1 VVIGVHSR
9 EAAVLV
15 KQGGRSILS
24 RPNSAGTYFM
34 TIAEYCIFGALLLY
48 LVTIV
53 PVKWMGHRQFDNAK
67 PRDPAFYQDAIRAR
81 ALGAHQN
88 GIETFPFFAAA
99 VLLAEFRAAPQYLI
113 NELAVLFLIVRIAYV
128 LTYIGNRPSLRSI
141 LWSVGFLINIGIF
154 FLPLIRQW
162 LPG

>member
-1 VVIGVHSR
+1 MIFSENRCTLFLIMRNG
-9 EAAVLV
+9 
-15 KQGGRSILS
+15 
-24 RPNSAGTYFM
+24 AGTYFM
-34 TIAEYCIFGALLLY
+34 TIAEYCVFGALLLY
-48 LVTIV
+48 LLTIV

>member
-1 VVIGVHSR
+1 MIFSENRCTLFRIMRNG
-9 EAAVLV
+9 
-15 KQGGRSILS
+15 
-24 RPNSAGTYFM
+24 AGTYFM
-34 TIAEYCIFGALLLY
+34 TIAEYCVFGALLLY
-48 LVTIV
+48 LLTIV

-128 LTYIGNRPSLRSI
+128 LTYVGNRPSLRSI